1 MNATTKRMAIDATVA
16 GAGIWGCTVARR
28 RAEAGRKD
36 LEKRAV
42 GGGNR

>member
-1 MNATTKRMAIDATVA
+1 MNANTKAMIIDAIVS
-16 GAGIWGCTVARR
+16 GVGICVRNVARR

-42 GGGNR
+42 GGGNG